1 MPTASKLTAY
11 ATAGQRDIL
20 QAPILH
26 PIDPKLRAC
35 TIPCSS
41 NSTYATDCSSL
52 NTIDASN
59 NPIYTQRQA
68 IAPEADIILAM
79 HALCGKLADDGGDT
93 KVQWIKAHQNDDSQ
107 TSDLSPSSQLNVDM
121 DTVSKHS
128 RINHAITCPTP
139 YQGSGAML
147 IIGGQWIPTKY
158 NEQIRDA
165 MTAATHHNYFT
176 KKYHITQATYDNID
190 WFGIGCACKSLPLST
205 NIHLTKMLHGL
216 LNTGEQ
222 QAHMHQTGKCP
233 CCAWP

>member
-1 MPTASKLTAY
+1 
-11 ATAGQRDIL
+11 
-20 QAPILH
+20 
-26 PIDPKLRAC
+26 
-35 TIPCSS
+35 
-41 NSTYATDCSSL
+41 
-52 NTIDASN
+52 
-59 NPIYTQRQA
+59 
-68 IAPEADIILAM
+68 M

-158 NEQIRDA
+158 NEQIRNA
-165 MTAATHHNYFT
+165 MTAATHHTYFT
-176 KKYHITQATYDNID
+176 KKYHVTQATYNNID
-190 WFGIGCACKSLPLST
+190 WFGIGRACKSLPLST
-205 NIHLTKMLHGL
+205 NIQLTKMLNGL

-222 QAHMHQTGKCP
+222 QAHMHQTGKRP